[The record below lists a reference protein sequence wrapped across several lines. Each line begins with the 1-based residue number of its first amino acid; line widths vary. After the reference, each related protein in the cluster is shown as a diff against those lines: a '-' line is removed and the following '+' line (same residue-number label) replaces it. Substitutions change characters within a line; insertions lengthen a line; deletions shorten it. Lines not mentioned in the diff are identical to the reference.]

1 MCLSGSSAERLSQA
15 TQTEYPILVATKTVG
30 VNEMRGWSKS
40 REEAQHLL
48 ETLNNGQRS
57 RREMRESSS
66 AQSGPGPLV

>member
-1 MCLSGSSAERLSQA
+1 MCLAGSSAERLSQA
-15 TQTEYPILVATKTVG
+15 TQTEYPILVATKTMG

-48 ETLNNGQRS
+48 ETLNHGQR
-57 RREMRESSS
+57 RKEMRESSS